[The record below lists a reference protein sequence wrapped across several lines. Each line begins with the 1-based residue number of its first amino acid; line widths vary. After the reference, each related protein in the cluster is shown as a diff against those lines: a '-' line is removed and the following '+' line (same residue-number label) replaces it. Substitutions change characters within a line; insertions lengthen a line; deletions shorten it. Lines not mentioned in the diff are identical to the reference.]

1 MNKKHWDKLLTRKD
15 RIFIKEFLERIE
27 RVRFKYGK
35 NR

>member
-15 RIFIKEFLERIE
+15 RILIKEFLERLE
-27 RVRFKYGK
+27 RVRIMYGE

>member
-1 MNKKHWDKLLTRKD
+1 MNKTHWDKLLTRKD
-15 RIFIKEFLERIE
+15 RILIKEFLERLE